1 MGIIHNASKQF
12 DRFPNKGS
20 NFFIDDDKEENI
32 NDAYAETL
40 NEEVGGL
47 QPWLVVL
54 ATFLVLV
61 VGLGAGTG
69 W

>member
-1 MGIIHNASKQF
+1 ML
-12 DRFPNKGS
+12 DE
-20 NFFIDDDKEENI
+20 KEENI

-40 NEEVGGL
+40 HDETGGL
-47 QPWLVVL
+47 QPWFVVL

>member
-1 MGIIHNASKQF
+1 MQVKNNLTCTNKKLICSIDNEKQY
-12 DRFPNKGS
+12 
-20 NFFIDDDKEENI
+20 NI
-32 NDAYAETL
+32 NDAYAETIQ
-40 NEEVGGL
+40 EVGGL
-47 QPWLVVL
+47 QPWFVVL

>member
-1 MGIIHNASKQF
+1 MSYVDTH
-12 DRFPNKGS
+12 
-20 NFFIDDDKEENI
+20 KEKNI
-32 NDAYAETL
+32 NDEYTETL
-40 NEEVGGL
+40 NEQESEGIK
-47 QPWLVVL
+47 PWLVVL